1 MWRNEMKTK
10 LGLMSM
16 FFAGLVA
23 SFVVSASAQP
33 PDGPRMGRF
42 VERESAGFGG
52 DGIMT
57 LLQDERIRQEL
68 DMVEDQ
74 NAELQTLRDELTQGM
89 RELFDGMRDLSPEER
104 RERFDEIR
112 EEMDQKRKDIEE
124 KVNNMLLPHQQ
135 KRLQQLIFQSQSRR
149 GGALGFAANDNILE
163 KLGVT
168 EEQKNQLREKGEQV
182 RKELDE
188 KIAKL
193 RKEAADDL
201 LSVLSAEQRQKYQD
215 LVGDSFD
222 FGDQGD
228 RGFGG
233 GRGGRRDRGGE
244 DGNRENRRDRR
255 PGSDF

>member
-1 MWRNEMKTK
+1 
-10 LGLMSM
+10 
-16 FFAGLVA
+16 
-23 SFVVSASAQP
+23 
-33 PDGPRMGRF
+33 MGRF
-42 VERESAGFGG
+42 MERDSGGFGG

-74 NAELQTLRDELTQGM
+74 NAELQSLRDELTQGM

-135 KRLQQLIFQSQSRR
+135 KRLQQLIFQSQGRR

-168 EEQKNQLREKGEQV
+168 EEQKNQLREKSEQV
-182 RKELDE
+182 RKDLDE

-193 RKEAADDL
+193 RKDAVDDL

-215 LVGDSFD
+215 LIGESFD